1 MPLVSNYFRINKS
14 QAQLDFV
21 DVDTEKDLQLFIDP
35 YVFSKSSDAWSVI
48 CHEAIV
54 SFFQSV
60 IDAVRRGDDATG
72 RALLNNLGEPNET
85 CLGLSTGTP
94 AGRGIGRLQADELYD
109 RLKRSRAARTGL
121 LSELSDCELFIVGI
135 GSDKVS
141 DITTNILRRNLI
153 EYTQTQCDLHGIPLV
168 GEVASGMLWDGA
180 EHRWTNQYVSLPVIN
195 GQKLILVPKSSV
207 RWKLAFS
214 HQDYYNKFVLE
225 FLQAENLK
233 QYTALV
239 ETLKNGTRRVT
250 KKSLKEIHPLAK
262 DFLAEF
268 TERNPRVLETYKKLL
283 SVSNGLGNSEIDDQF
298 NESAFAQ
305 SLMEELPNINPGN
318 ASANQFHSF
327 MVGVI
332 EFIFYP
338 DLIYPVKEDEIN
350 EGRKRIDISYT
361 NNASSGFFFRRHI
374 EARCNA
380 VKVMVECKNY
390 QKEMANPE
398 LYQGS

>member
-1 MPLVSNYFRINKS
+1 
-14 QAQLDFV
+14 
-21 DVDTEKDLQLFIDP
+21 
-35 YVFSKSSDAWSVI
+35 
-48 CHEAIV
+48 
-54 SFFQSV
+54 V

-180 EHRWTNQYVSLPVIN
+180 EHRWTNRYVSLPVIN

-268 TERNPRVLETYKKLL
+268 TDRNPRVLETYKKLL
-283 SVSNGLGNSEIDDQF
+283 SVSNGLGNAEIDDQF
-298 NESAFAQ
+298 NESVFSQ
-305 SLMEELPNINPGN
+305 SLMEELPKINPGN
-318 ASANQFHSF
+318 ASASQFHSF

-350 EGRKRIDISYT
+350 EGRS
-361 NNASSGFFFRRHI
+361 
-374 EARCNA
+374 E
-380 VKVMVECKNY
+380 
-390 QKEMANPE
+390 
-398 LYQGS
+398 